1 MKKIKVF
8 LLFILLLSLIGCGKK
23 EIQEP
28 NEMNQL
34 QGRYIE
40 ESFDLSKD
48 LNVPYNMVKL
58 LDGEYMI
65 SNAYG
70 NMVKS
75 IEQGKEWEP
84 L

>member
-1 MKKIKVF
+1 MKKFKSF

-23 EIQEP
+23 EIQES

-34 QGRYIE
+34 QGRYVE

-58 LDGEYMI
+58 
-65 SNAYG
+65 
-70 NMVKS
+70 
-75 IEQGKEWEP
+75 
-84 L
+84 